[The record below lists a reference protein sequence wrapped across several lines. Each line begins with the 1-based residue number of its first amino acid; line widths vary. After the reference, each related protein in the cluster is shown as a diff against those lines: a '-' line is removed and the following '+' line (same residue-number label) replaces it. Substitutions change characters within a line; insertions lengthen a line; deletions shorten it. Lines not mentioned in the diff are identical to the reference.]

1 MGEAGIALEEVL
13 FLLHCKSHLCGQGKD
28 RHVLTVLQCN
38 PHRLKL
44 RGAATES
51 SAGPQ
56 AAAEIFTPL
65 SLGTSL
71 AFFHPLAMKTCS
83 AVDPR
88 VLPDLSD
95 TRA

>member
-1 MGEAGIALEEVL
+1 MWGDVS
-13 FLLHCKSHLCGQGKD
+13 HCNS
-28 RHVLTVLQCN
+28 
-38 PHRLKL
+38 HRLEPFE
-44 RGAATES
+44 AAAES

-56 AAAEIFTPL
+56 AAAEMFTPL
-65 SLGTSL
+65 SLGIGL
-71 AFFHPLAMKTCS
+71 AFFHPLAMKRCS